1 MALAVITGDATHA
14 YRQVAPR
21 RIDVEQVDHL
31 DIVTAG
37 HGLAPVGVEHLAY
50 AAVLLRRGKTAVA
63 GLLADQPYNPRA
75 LSIEDD
81 DRDAEGEV
89 LEVLAHTEE
98 VRGQGVVEQEVL
110 DLPLDIAATRVGV
123 VLQPA
128 AVADLGIEH
137 LTGGESL
144 VTLDEVDDVVRH
156 VVVAA
161 PRNVGQRL
169 VDDSRHDVHV
179 FLEHLAAVGLESG
192 RCVKHR
198 DGLYTVKI

>member
-1 MALAVITGDATHA
+1 MAKALSKEPALFSV
-14 YRQVAPR
+14 
-21 RIDVEQVDHL
+21 L
-31 DIVTAG
+31 N
-37 HGLAPVGVEHLAY
+37 

-63 GLLADQPYNPRA
+63 GLLADQSYNPRA

-128 AVADLGIEH
+128 AVAHLGVEH
-137 LTGGESL
+137 LAGGEGL

-156 VVVAA
+156 VVVA
-161 PRNVGQRL
+161 PPWDVGQRF
-169 VDDSRHDVHV
+169 VDDRRHDVHV

-192 RCVKHR
+192 RCVEHR
-198 DGLYTVKI
+198 DGFYTIKI